1 MKVIV
6 MNEVLNKFPI
16 IHLIGSTKIEN
27 EQQFIAAEKYYTKN
41 GYIVFKPVFF
51 GLNKNDKRL
60 AMYTDMCTQKLNM
73 CDVVC
78 VVTEHIGESTRKR
91 IEQAREL
98 GKKIIYFNLE
108 E

>member
-1 MKVIV
+1 M
-6 MNEVLNKFPI
+6 LNKFPI
-16 IHLIGSTKIEN
+16 MHLIGSTKIEN
-27 EQQFIAAEKYYTKN
+27 EQQFVYAEKYYTNN
-41 GYIVFKPVFF
+41 GYIIFKPVFF
-51 GLNKNDKRL
+51 GLDQNDKKL

-98 GKKIIYFNLE
+98 GKEIIYFNLE

>member
-1 MKVIV
+1 M
-6 MNEVLNKFPI
+6 LNKFQI
-16 IHLIGSTKIEN
+16 MHLIGSTKIEN
-27 EQQFIAAEKYYTKN
+27 EQKFAYAEKYYTKN

-51 GLNKNDKRL
+51 GLDKNDKKL
-60 AMYTDMCTQKLNM
+60 VMNTDMCTQKLNM

-98 GKKIIYFNLE
+98 GKKIIYFYLDE
-108 E
+108 

>member
-1 MKVIV
+1 M
-6 MNEVLNKFPI
+6 LNKFPI
-16 IHLIGSTKIEN
+16 MHLIGSTKIEN
-27 EQQFIAAEKYYTKN
+27 EQQFVAAEKYYTRN

-51 GLNKNDKRL
+51 GLDKNDKKL
-60 AMYTDMCTQKLNM
+60 VMYTDMCTQKINM

-91 IEQAREL
+91 IEQARKL
-98 GKKIIYFNLE
+98 GKKIIYFNSE